1 MDVRGL
7 SLHPA
12 SGIQSAPTDAT
23 SLTAWLDAHNVRTVR
38 TEGVSLDG
46 LVIGKHLHRSKF
58 EHSLP
63 LGPALT
69 ELAFGYDVGGTPFL
83 AWWDDWR
90 RDALGDIHQRPDLST
105 LVAPADRP
113 GTANVIVD
121 HVDIDGTPL
130 PVCSR
135 GLLARM
141 VEGLTDRGLRAKAAF
156 EIEGMVFEDPLKAAR
171 AKGFRNLTPLSS
183 PSALAYLL
191 HNSHLQRA
199 FMETALERLDALGI
213 PWEAYSDEGA
223 PGQFEVNLEPADPVT
238 AADRAMRTRQV
249 LREAA
254 IDLGYC
260 VTFMAKPTT
269 EYGNGLHV
277 HHSLTDRDGTSVFH
291 TVGGEP
297 NETMRHWIGGLIATM
312 PGATSV
318 LSPTVNSY
326 RRLVGWAAAPTTA
339 TWAEDNKTTAVRVL
353 TRSAAASRIEH
364 RLAAA
369 DANVYLVLAVVL
381 AGGLAG
387 LRHRIEPPPAF
398 PHAGWGLPEGYPH
411 LPNTITKA
419 ADALE
424 ADAHLREELGT
435 SFVDFWTNTR
445 RWEWLMFHTTG
456 GDASAEAVTDWEL
469 ERYFEIM

>member
-1 MDVRGL
+1 MHEV
-7 SLHPA
+7 P
-12 SGIQSAPTDAT
+12 PDAT
-23 SLTAWLDAHNVRTVR
+23 SLSAWLDTHAVRSVR

-46 LVIGKHLHRSKF
+46 LLIGKHLHRSKF

-83 AWWDDWR
+83 AWWDEWR
-90 RDALGDIHQRPDLST
+90 RDALGDIHQRPDLTT

-130 PVCSR
+130 PVCAR

-141 VEGLTDRGLRAKAAF
+141 VDGLADRGLRAKAAF

-171 AKGFRNLTPLSS
+171 AKGFRNLTPLSA
-183 PSALAYLL
+183 PAPLAYLL

-213 PWEAYSDEGA
+213 PWEAFSDEGA
-223 PGQFEVNLEPADPVT
+223 PGQFELNLEPADPVT
-238 AADRAMRTRQV
+238 AADRAMRARQV

-260 VTFMAKPTT
+260 VTFMAKPMAD
-269 EYGNGLHV
+269 YGNGLHV
-277 HHSLTDRDGTSVFH
+277 HHSLTDGNGTAVFH
-291 TVGGEP
+291 TAGAEP
-297 NETMRHWIGGLIATM
+297 SDTMRHWIGGLIATM

-318 LSPTVNSY
+318 LSPTVNSF

-339 TWAEDNKTTAVRVL
+339 TWAEDNKSTAVRVL
-353 TRSAAASRIEH
+353 TRSASASRIEH
-364 RLAAA
+364 RLAADRDPA
-369 DANVYLVLAVVL
+369 TQVPAVLAVVL

-387 LRHRIEPPPAF
+387 LRHSIEPPPAF

-419 ADALE
+419 ADALT
-424 ADAHLREELGT
+424 ADAHLRTELGDA
-435 SFVDFWTNTR
+435 FVDFWTNTR

-456 GDASAEAVTDWEL
+456 GDASAETVTDWEL
-469 ERYFEIM
+469 TRYFELM

>member
-1 MDVRGL
+1 M
-7 SLHPA
+7 SLHA
-12 SGIQSAPTDAT
+12 APTDAA
-23 SLTAWLDAHNVRTVR
+23 SLGAWLDTNAVRVVR
-38 TEGVSLDG
+38 TEGVSIDG
-46 LVIGKHLHRSKF
+46 LPIGKHLHRSKF

-83 AWWDDWR
+83 AWWDEWR
-90 RDALGDIHQRPDLST
+90 RDALGDIHQRPDLKT
-105 LVAPADRP
+105 LVACSDRP
-113 GTANVIVD
+113 GTANVIVE
-121 HVDIDGTPL
+121 HVDVDGNPL

-135 GLLARM
+135 SLLARM
-141 VEGLTDRGLRAKAAF
+141 VDGLAQRGLRAKAAF
-156 EIEGMVFEDPLKAAR
+156 EIEGMIFDSPLDAAR
-171 AKGFRNLTPLSS
+171 AKGFRNLAPLSA
-183 PSALAYLL
+183 PPPLAYLL
-191 HNSHLQRA
+191 HNSHLQRR
-199 FMETALERLDALGI
+199 FMEAALERLDALGI
-213 PWEAYSDEGA
+213 PWEAFSDEGA

-249 LREAA
+249 LREVA

-260 VTFMAKPTT
+260 VTFMAKPTS

-277 HHSLTDRDGTSVFH
+277 HHSLTDADGTSVFH
-291 TVGGEP
+291 TSGGAQSD
-297 NETMRHWIGGLIATM
+297 TMRHWIGGLIATM

-326 RRLVGWAAAPTTA
+326 RRLVGWAAAPTTP

-353 TRSAAASRIEH
+353 TRSASASRIEH

-387 LRHRIEPPPAF
+387 LRHCVEPPPAF
-398 PHAGWGLPEGYPH
+398 PHAGWGLPESFPH
-411 LPNTITKA
+411 LPNTITTA
-419 ADALE
+419 ADALD
-424 ADAHLREELGT
+424 ADALLREELGEP
-435 SFVDFWTNTR
+435 FVSFWTNTR

-456 GDASAEAVTDWEL
+456 GDASADAVTDWEL
-469 ERYFEIM
+469 KRYFEVM

>member
-1 MDVRGL
+1 MSV
-7 SLHPA
+7 PA
-12 SGIQSAPTDAT
+12 APPDSA
-23 SLTAWLDAHNVRTVR
+23 SIGAWLDAHDVRTIR

-46 LVIGKHLHRSKF
+46 VPIGKHLHRSKF

-83 AWWDDWR
+83 AWWDEWR
-90 RDALGDIHQRPDLST
+90 RDALGDIHQRPDLTT
-105 LVAPADRP
+105 LVAAIDRP
-113 GTANVIVD
+113 STANVIVD
-121 HVDIDGTPL
+121 HVDIEGNPL

-135 GLLARM
+135 SLLARM
-141 VEGLTDRGLRAKAAF
+141 VDGLAQRGLTAKCAF
-156 EIEGMVFEDPLKAAR
+156 EIEGMVFDEPLKAAR
-171 AKGFRNLTPLSS
+171 AKGFRNLPPLST
-183 PSALAYLL
+183 PAPLAYLL

-199 FMETALERLDALGI
+199 FMHAALARLDALGI
-213 PWEAYSDEGA
+213 AWEAFSDEGA

-238 AADRAMRTRQV
+238 AADRAMRARQV
-249 LREAA
+249 LREVA

-260 VTFMAKPTT
+260 VTFMAKATP

-277 HHSLTDRDGTSVFH
+277 HHSLSDRDGAPVFH
-291 TVGGEP
+291 TAGGEQ

-318 LSPTVNSY
+318 LCPTVNSY

-339 TWAEDNKTTAVRVL
+339 TWAEDNKSTAVRVL

-387 LRHRIEPPPAF
+387 LRHSIEPPPAF
-398 PHAGWGLPEGYPH
+398 PYAGWGLPEGYPH

-419 ADALE
+419 ADALD
-424 ADAHLREELGT
+424 ADGYLHEELGAG
-435 SFVDFWTNTR
+435 FVEFWTNTR
-445 RWEWLMFHTTG
+445 RWEWLMFNTTG
-456 GDASAEAVTDWEL
+456 GDASADAVTDWEL
-469 ERYFEIM
+469 KRYFELM

>member
-1 MDVRGL
+1 MSV
-7 SLHPA
+7 HP
-12 SGIQSAPTDAT
+12 APTDSA
-23 SLTAWLDAHNVRTVR
+23 SLSAWLDTHAVRTVR

-46 LVIGKHLHRSKF
+46 LAIGKHLHRSKF

-69 ELAFGYDVGGTPFL
+69 ELAFGYDIGGTPFL

-105 LVAPADRP
+105 LVASSDRP

-121 HVDIDGTPL
+121 HVDIDGNPL

-135 GLLARM
+135 GLLRRM
-141 VEGLTDRGLRAKAAF
+141 VDGLAERGLRAKAAF
-156 EIEGMVFEDPLKAAR
+156 EIEGMVFDEPLKAGR
-171 AKGFRNLTPLSS
+171 AKGFRNLAPLSA
-183 PSALAYLL
+183 PAPLAYLL

-199 FMETALERLDALGI
+199 FMDAALERLDALGI
-213 PWEAYSDEGA
+213 AWEAFSDEAA

-249 LREAA
+249 LREVA

-260 VTFMAKPTT
+260 VTFMAKPTA

-277 HHSLTDRDGTSVFH
+277 HHSLTDSDGTSVFH
-291 TVGGEP
+291 TEGGEQ
-297 NETMRHWIGGLIATM
+297 NETMRHWIGGLITTM

-326 RRLVGWAAAPTTA
+326 RRLIGWAAAPTTA
-339 TWAEDNKTTAVRVL
+339 TWAEDNKSTGVRVL

-369 DANVYLVLAVVL
+369 DANVYLVLALVL
-381 AGGLAG
+381 AGGIAG
-387 LRHRIEPPPAF
+387 LRHAIEPPPEF
-398 PHAGWGLPEGYPH
+398 RHAGWGLPEGYPH

-419 ADALE
+419 ADAFA
-424 ADAHLREELGT
+424 ADVHLREELGEP
-435 SFVDFWTNTR
+435 FVDFWTNTR

-456 GDASAEAVTDWEL
+456 GDACAGAVTDWEL
-469 ERYFEIM
+469 KRYFEIM

>member
-1 MDVRGL
+1 MSV
-7 SLHPA
+7 HP
-12 SGIQSAPTDAT
+12 APTDSA
-23 SLTAWLDAHNVRTVR
+23 SLGAWLDAHNVRTVR

-46 LVIGKHLHRSKF
+46 LPIGKHLHRSKF

-83 AWWDDWR
+83 AWWDEWR
-90 RDALGDIHQRPDLST
+90 RDALGDIHQRPDLAT
-105 LVAPADRP
+105 LVASADRP

-121 HVDIDGTPL
+121 HVDIEGNAL

-135 GLLARM
+135 SLLARI
-141 VEGLTDRGLRAKAAF
+141 VDGLAERGLRAKAAF
-156 EIEGMVFEDPLKAAR
+156 EIEGMVFDEPLKAAR
-171 AKGFRNLTPLSS
+171 AKGFRNLAPLSA
-183 PSALAYLL
+183 PPPLAYLL
-191 HNSHLQRA
+191 HNSHIQRA
-199 FMETALERLDALGI
+199 FMEAALARLDGLGI
-213 PWEAYSDEGA
+213 AWEAFSDEGA

-249 LREAA
+249 LREVA

-260 VTFMAKPTT
+260 VTFMAKPTA

-291 TVGGEP
+291 TAGSEQS
-297 NETMRHWIGGLIATM
+297 ETMRHWIGGLIATM

-339 TWAEDNKTTAVRVL
+339 TWAEDNKSTAVRVL

-369 DANVYLVLAVVL
+369 DANVYLALAVVL

-387 LRHRIEPPPAF
+387 LRHGIEPPPAF

-411 LPNTITKA
+411 LPNTITTA
-419 ADALE
+419 ADAF
-424 ADAHLREELGT
+424 ACDSHLREELGAP
-435 SFVDFWTNTR
+435 FVEFWTNTR

-456 GDASAEAVTDWEL
+456 GDASADAVTDWEL
-469 ERYFEIM
+469 KRYFEIM

>member
-1 MDVRGL
+1 MSVHGAPGIGVPNDAS
-7 SLHPA
+7 SLA
-12 SGIQSAPTDAT
+12 
-23 SLTAWLDAHNVRTVR
+23 AWLDENGVQTVR

-46 LVIGKHLHRSKF
+46 LLIGKHLHRSKF

-69 ELAFGYDVGGTPFL
+69 ELAFGYDVGGSPFL
-83 AWWDDWR
+83 AWWDEWR

-105 LVAPADRP
+105 LVAPSDRP

-121 HVDIDGTPL
+121 HVDIDGNPL

-141 VEGLTDRGLRAKAAF
+141 VAGLAERGLRGKAAF
-156 EIEGMVFEDPLKAAR
+156 EIEGMVFEDPLAAAR
-171 AKGFRNLTPLSS
+171 AKGFRNLTPLSA
-183 PSALAYLL
+183 PAPLAYLL
-191 HNSHLQRA
+191 HNSHIQRA
-199 FMETALERLDALGI
+199 FMETALARLDALGI
-213 PWEAYSDEGA
+213 PWEAFSDEGS
-223 PGQFEVNLEPADPVT
+223 PGQFELNLEPADPVT
-238 AADRAMRTRQV
+238 AADRTVRARQV

-254 IDLGYC
+254 IDLGHC
-260 VTFMAKPTT
+260 VTFMAKPTI

-277 HHSLTDRDGTSVFH
+277 HHSLTDADGTSVFH
-291 TVGGEP
+291 TGGAEP
-297 NETMRHWIGGLIATM
+297 SETMRHWIGGLVATM

-353 TRSAAASRIEH
+353 TRSASASRIEH
-364 RLAAA
+364 RLASA
-369 DANVYLVLAVVL
+369 DANIYLVLATVL

-398 PHAGWGLPEGYPH
+398 PYVGWGLPEGYPH
-411 LPNTITKA
+411 LPSSITKA
-419 ADALE
+419 ADALA
-424 ADAHLREELGT
+424 ADRFLREELGDA
-435 SFVDFWTNTR
+435 FVGFWINTR

-456 GDASAEAVTDWEL
+456 GDAGAESVTDWEL
-469 ERYFEIM
+469 KRYFEIM

>member
-1 MDVRGL
+1 MSVHSAPGVR
-7 SLHPA
+7 
-12 SGIQSAPTDAT
+12 SAPTDAT
-23 SLTAWLDAHNVRTVR
+23 SLAAWLDTNSVRTVR

-46 LVIGKHLHRSKF
+46 LLIGKHLHRSKF

-83 AWWDDWR
+83 AWWDEWR

-121 HVDIDGTPL
+121 HVDIEGNPL
-130 PVCSR
+130 PVCAR
-135 GLLARM
+135 GLLTRM
-141 VEGLTDRGLRAKAAF
+141 VDELAARGLRGKAAF
-156 EIEGMVFEDPLKAAR
+156 EIEGMVFDNPVKEAR
-171 AKGFRNLTPLSS
+171 AKGFRNLTPLSAPS
-183 PSALAYLL
+183 PLAYLL
-191 HNSHLQRA
+191 HNSHIQRA
-199 FMETALERLDALGI
+199 FMEAALERLDALGI
-213 PWEAYSDEGA
+213 PWEAFSDEGS

-238 AADRAMRTRQV
+238 AADRATRARQV

-254 IDLGYC
+254 MDLGYC
-260 VTFMAKPTT
+260 VTFMAKPTVD
-269 EYGNGLHV
+269 YGNGLHV
-277 HHSLTDRDGTSVFH
+277 HHSLTDSDGTSVFH
-291 TVGGEP
+291 TAGTEP
-297 NETMRHWIGGLIATM
+297 SATMRHWIGGLIATM

-339 TWAEDNKTTAVRVL
+339 TWAEDNKSTAVRVL
-353 TRSAAASRIEH
+353 TRSASASRIEH

-387 LRHRIEPPPAF
+387 LRHEIEPPPAF
-398 PHAGWGLPEGYPH
+398 PHAGWGLPPDGYPH
-411 LPNTITKA
+411 LPNTITRA
-419 ADALE
+419 ADALD
-424 ADAHLREELGT
+424 ADPYLREELGDA
-435 SFVDFWTNTR
+435 FVSFWTNTR

-456 GDASAEAVTDWEL
+456 GDASADAVTDWEL
-469 ERYFEIM
+469 KRYFEIM

>member
-1 MDVRGL
+1 MNV
-7 SLHPA
+7 HAA
-12 SGIQSAPTDAT
+12 SGVHAAPTDAT
-23 SLTAWLDAHNVRTVR
+23 SLAAWLDEHAVRTVR

-46 LVIGKHLHRSKF
+46 LLIGKHLHRSKF

-83 AWWDDWR
+83 AWWDEWR

-135 GLLARM
+135 GLLSRM
-141 VEGLTDRGLRAKAAF
+141 VDGLAERGLTAKAAF
-156 EIEGMVFEDPLKAAR
+156 EIEGMVFDEPLKAAR
-171 AKGFRNLTPLSS
+171 TKGFRNLTPLSS
-183 PSALAYLL
+183 PSPLAYLL
-191 HNSHLQRA
+191 HNSHIQRD
-199 FMETALERLDALGI
+199 FMQASLERLDSLGI
-213 PWEAYSDEGA
+213 PWEAFSDEGS
-223 PGQFEVNLEPADPVT
+223 PGQFELNLEPADPVT
-238 AADRAMRTRQV
+238 AADRATRARQV

-260 VTFMAKPTT
+260 VTFMAKPTVD
-269 EYGNGLHV
+269 YGNGLHV
-277 HHSLTDRDGTSVFH
+277 HHSLTDADGTAVFH
-291 TVGGEP
+291 TGGGEP
-297 NETMRHWIGGLIATM
+297 NETMQHWIGGLIATM

-318 LSPTVNSY
+318 LSPTVNSF

-339 TWAEDNKTTAVRVL
+339 TWAEDNKSTAVRVL
-353 TRSAAASRIEH
+353 TRSPSASRIEH
-364 RLAAA
+364 RLASA

-387 LRHRIEPPPAF
+387 LHHEIDPPPAF

-411 LPNTITKA
+411 LPNSITKA

-424 ADAHLREELGT
+424 ADPYLREELGDG
-435 SFVDFWTNTR
+435 FVDFWLNTR

-456 GDASAEAVTDWEL
+456 GDASSEWVTDWEL
-469 ERYFEIM
+469 KRYFEIM

>member
-1 MDVRGL
+1 
-7 SLHPA
+7 
-12 SGIQSAPTDAT
+12 
-23 SLTAWLDAHNVRTVR
+23 VRTVR

-46 LVIGKHLHRSKF
+46 VPIGKHLHRSKF

-83 AWWDDWR
+83 AWWDEWR
-90 RDALGDIHQRPDLST
+90 REALGDIHQRPDLAT
-105 LVAPADRP
+105 LVAATDRP

-121 HVDIDGTPL
+121 HVDIDGNPL

-135 GLLARM
+135 GLLTRM
-141 VEGLTDRGLRAKAAF
+141 VAALADRGLRAKAAF
-156 EIEGMVFEDPLKAAR
+156 EIEGMVFADSLTAAR
-171 AKGFRNLTPLSS
+171 AKGFRNLVPLSA
-183 PSALAYLL
+183 PVPLAYLL
-191 HNSHLQRA
+191 HNSHMQRA
-199 FMETALERLDALGI
+199 FRDAATDRLDALGI
-213 PWEAYSDEGA
+213 PWEAFSDEAA

-249 LREAA
+249 LREVAF
-254 IDLGYC
+254 DLGYC
-260 VTFMAKPTT
+260 VTFMAKPTS

-277 HHSLTDRDGTSVFH
+277 HHSLTDSDGASVFH
-291 TVGGEP
+291 TAGGEQ
-297 NETMRHWIGGLIATM
+297 NDTMRHWIGGLIATM
-312 PGATSV
+312 PAATSV

-339 TWAEDNKTTAVRVL
+339 TWDEDNKSTAVRVL

-369 DANVYLVLAVVL
+369 DANVYLALAVVL

-387 LRHRIEPPPAF
+387 LRHSIEPPPAF
-398 PHAGWGLPEGYPH
+398 PYAGWGLPEGYPH
-411 LPNTITKA
+411 LPTSITKA
-419 ADALE
+419 ADAFE
-424 ADAHLREELGT
+424 SDAYLREELGEL
-435 SFVDFWTNTR
+435 FVSFWTNTR

-456 GDASAEAVTDWEL
+456 GDASADSVTDWEL
-469 ERYFEIM
+469 KRYFELM

>member
-1 MDVRGL
+1 M
-7 SLHPA
+7 
-12 SGIQSAPTDAT
+12 
-23 SLTAWLDAHNVRTVR
+23 RTVR

-46 LVIGKHLHRSKF
+46 LLIGKHLHRSKF

-83 AWWDDWR
+83 AWWDEWR

-105 LVAPADRP
+105 LVAPSDRP

-121 HVDIDGTPL
+121 HVDIDGNPL

-141 VEGLTDRGLRAKAAF
+141 VAGLAGTRPARRRPRSRSRAWCSTTRS
-156 EIEGMVFEDPLKAAR
+156 PRRAR
-171 AKGFRNLTPLSS
+171 KGFRNLTPLSS
-183 PSALAYLL
+183 PAPLAYLL
-191 HNSHLQRA
+191 HNSHIQRA
-199 FMETALERLDALGI
+199 FMETALARLDALGI
-213 PWEAYSDEGA
+213 PWEAFSDEGS
-223 PGQFEVNLEPADPVT
+223 PGQFELNLEPADPVT
-238 AADRAMRTRQV
+238 AADRAVRARQV

-260 VTFMAKPTT
+260 VTFMAKPTID
-269 EYGNGLHV
+269 YGNGLHV
-277 HHSLTDRDGTSVFH
+277 HHSLTDADGTSVFH
-291 TVGGEP
+291 TDGGEP
-297 NETMRHWIGGLIATM
+297 SETMRHWIGGLIATM

-339 TWAEDNKTTAVRVL
+339 TWAEDNKSTAVRVL
-353 TRSAAASRIEH
+353 TRSASASRIEH
-364 RLAAA
+364 RLASA
-369 DANVYLVLAVVL
+369 DANIYLVLAVVL

-398 PHAGWGLPEGYPH
+398 PYVGLGPPRGLPAPAEHRSPRPPTRSRPTAY
-411 LPNTITKA
+411 
-419 ADALE
+419 
-424 ADAHLREELGT
+424 LREELGDA
-435 SFVDFWTNTR
+435 FVGFWINTR

-456 GDASAEAVTDWEL
+456 GDASAESVTDWEL
-469 ERYFEIM
+469 KRYFEIM

>member
-1 MDVRGL
+1 M
-7 SLHPA
+7 HA
-12 SGIQSAPTDAT
+12 APTDSA
-23 SLTAWLDAHNVRTVR
+23 SLGTWLDTNAVKTVR

-46 LVIGKHLHRSKF
+46 LPIGKHLSRSKF

-83 AWWDDWR
+83 AWWDEWR

-105 LVAPADRP
+105 LVAATDRP

-121 HVDIDGTPL
+121 HVDIEGNPL

-135 GLLARM
+135 SLLARM
-141 VEGLTDRGLRAKAAF
+141 VDELAQRGFRAKAAF
-156 EIEGMVFEDPLKAAR
+156 EIEGMVFDEPLKAAR
-171 AKGFRNLTPLSS
+171 AKGFRNLTPLSA
-183 PSALAYLL
+183 PAPLAYLL
-191 HNSHLQRA
+191 HNSHIQRG
-199 FMETALERLDALGI
+199 FMEAALQRLDALGI
-213 PWEAYSDEGA
+213 PWEAFSDEGA
-223 PGQFEVNLEPADPVT
+223 PGQFEVNLEPTDPVT

-249 LREAA
+249 LREVA

-260 VTFMAKPTT
+260 VTFMAKATP

-277 HHSLTDRDGTSVFH
+277 HHSLTDRDGTPVFH
-291 TVGGEP
+291 TLGGEQSA
-297 NETMRHWIGGLIATM
+297 TMRHWIGGLIATM
-312 PGATSV
+312 AGATSV

-326 RRLVGWAAAPTTA
+326 RRLIGWAAAPTTA
-339 TWAEDNKTTAVRVL
+339 TWAEDNKSTAVRVL
-353 TRSAAASRIEH
+353 TRSATASRIEH

-387 LRHRIEPPPAF
+387 LRNAIEPPPEF

-419 ADALE
+419 ADAFE
-424 ADAHLREELGT
+424 SDALLREELGED
-435 SFVDFWTNTR
+435 FVTFWINTR

-456 GDASAEAVTDWEL
+456 GDPSADAVTDWEL
-469 ERYFEIM
+469 KRYFELM